1 MGPALYVIAIL
12 GCGEGTA
19 PCEELRVA
27 EARYESRAECVGQTE
42 AQLLRFGDEA
52 PYPVVVAQC
61 REAGARPETLTP
73 AEVDLPEP
81 EQNHPFRRAA
91 ATRLASRD

>member
-19 PCEELRVA
+19 TCEQLRVA
-27 EARYESRAECVGQTE
+27 DQRYESRAECVAQTE

-52 PYPVVVAQC
+52 PYPVIVAEC
-61 REAGARPETLTP
+61 RAADAPPRLLT
-73 AEVDLPEP
+73 ADEVDLPEP
-81 EQNHPFRRAA
+81 EAQHPFRPAA
-91 ATRLASRD
+91 VTRIASRD